1 MGAVPEGAAVRESF
15 VEKGLAWLLK
25 DRYSLGE
32 SIDVAYSAQDSL
44 DLGKHVGREVC
55 KERWMQ

>member
-1 MGAVPEGAAVRESF
+1 MKESF

-55 KERWMQ
+55 KERQMQ